1 MLINASSVK
10 WKMKTI
16 EFKKTVRSSSNI
28 MSENFSGTMVLIAN
42 VLSTN
47 QELVQVSKFSSSAYE
62 SQVTIKTFVQ
72 SENIGKMKIPS
83 FLCQSSLAK
92 PLYFAI
98 LGGASAFFNFLWNS
112 LPSISTVPRTIHT
125 DC

>member
-1 MLINASSVK
+1 
-10 WKMKTI
+10 MKTI

-62 SQVTIKTFVQ
+62 SQVTIKTFVK
-72 SENIGKMKIPS
+72 SETIDKTKILS
-83 FLCQSSLAK
+83 
-92 PLYFAI
+92 I
-98 LGGASAFFNFLWNS
+98 L
-112 LPSISTVPRTIHT
+112 
-125 DC
+125 

>member
-1 MLINASSVK
+1 
-10 WKMKTI
+10 MKTI

-62 SQVTIKTFVQ
+62 SQVTIKTLFQ
-72 SENIGKMKIPS
+72 SENRPTANIVGQKYKCHT
-83 FLCQSSLAK
+83 FLESPGQGLSTLHQMGSIYWVILNHFTYCANYGVGSLQ
-92 PLYFAI
+92 
-98 LGGASAFFNFLWNS
+98 
-112 LPSISTVPRTIHT
+112 ISVSEPQKK
-125 DC
+125 